1 MAKEI
6 SLQNQD
12 LNRFLSDER
21 GRVLSYLRKQ
31 FSVSDDDLDDIF
43 QESSMA
49 LFLNVRDGKLST
61 LTSSLGTYFMK
72 VCINQTLKFLGK
84 NSKTMPLFDDR
95 RITNPD
101 FVRDDKKR
109 NYYMITVKGEKRID
123 LKEFRKAHG
132 TRQLSFASADDMMS
146 IMKLQPGSVTPLGLL
161 NDEDRK
167 VKLYLDSS
175 LTDGLIGVHPN
186 DNTATVWMHAD
197 DLVRIIKEHGSEVE
211 IVDMG

>member
-84 NSKTMPLFDDR
+84 NSRTKPLFDDR
-95 RITNPD
+95 RITNSD
-101 FVRDDKKR
+101 FVRDDKIAELYGACIDAEEEEKKTR
-109 NYYMITVKGEKRID
+109 MELLVNNIIASMTETCKNILHGYYWDDFSTSTIADMFNFADANSVKAQKYKCVKKFRDKYNE
-123 LKEFRKAHG
+123 LKNKIYG
-132 TRQLSFASADDMMS
+132 
-146 IMKLQPGSVTPLGLL
+146 
-161 NDEDRK
+161 
-167 VKLYLDSS
+167 
-175 LTDGLIGVHPN
+175 
-186 DNTATVWMHAD
+186 
-197 DLVRIIKEHGSEVE
+197 
-211 IVDMG
+211 

>member
-61 LTSSLGTYFMK
+61 LTSSLGTYFIK

-84 NSKTMPLFDDR
+84 NSKTKPLFDDR
-95 RITNPD
+95 RITNSD
-101 FVRDDKKR
+101 FVRDDKIAELYGVCLDAEEEERKTR
-109 NYYMITVKGEKRID
+109 MELLVNNIIASMTDTCKNILHSYYWDDFSTSTIADMFNFSDANSVKAQKYKCVKKFRDKYNE
-123 LKEFRKAHG
+123 LKNKIYG
-132 TRQLSFASADDMMS
+132 
-146 IMKLQPGSVTPLGLL
+146 
-161 NDEDRK
+161 
-167 VKLYLDSS
+167 
-175 LTDGLIGVHPN
+175 
-186 DNTATVWMHAD
+186 
-197 DLVRIIKEHGSEVE
+197 
-211 IVDMG
+211 

>member
-6 SLQNQD
+6 PLQNQD

-72 VCINQTLKFLGK
+72 VCINQTQKFLGK

-95 RITNPD
+95 RITNSD
-101 FVRDDKKR
+101 FVRDDKIAELYGACIDAEEEEKKTR
-109 NYYMITVKGEKRID
+109 MELLVNNIIASMTETCKNILHGYYWDDFSTSTIADMFNFSDANSVKAQKYKCVKKFRDKYNE
-123 LKEFRKAHG
+123 LKNKIYG
-132 TRQLSFASADDMMS
+132 
-146 IMKLQPGSVTPLGLL
+146 
-161 NDEDRK
+161 
-167 VKLYLDSS
+167 
-175 LTDGLIGVHPN
+175 
-186 DNTATVWMHAD
+186 
-197 DLVRIIKEHGSEVE
+197 
-211 IVDMG
+211 

>member
-95 RITNPD
+95 RITNSE
-101 FVRDDKKR
+101 FVRDDKIAELYGACIDAEEEEKKTR
-109 NYYMITVKGEKRID
+109 MELLVNNIIASMTETCKNILHGYYWDDFSTSTIADMFNFSDANSVKAQKYKCVKKFRDKYNE
-123 LKEFRKAHG
+123 LKNKIYG
-132 TRQLSFASADDMMS
+132 
-146 IMKLQPGSVTPLGLL
+146 
-161 NDEDRK
+161 
-167 VKLYLDSS
+167 
-175 LTDGLIGVHPN
+175 
-186 DNTATVWMHAD
+186 
-197 DLVRIIKEHGSEVE
+197 
-211 IVDMG
+211 

>member
-95 RITNPD
+95 RITNSD
-101 FVRDDKKR
+101 FVRDDKIAELYGVCIDAEEEEKNTR
-109 NYYMITVKGEKRID
+109 MELLVNNIIASMTETCKNILHGYYWDDFSTSTIADMFNFSDANSVKAQKYKCVKKFRDKYNE
-123 LKEFRKAHG
+123 LKNKIYG
-132 TRQLSFASADDMMS
+132 
-146 IMKLQPGSVTPLGLL
+146 
-161 NDEDRK
+161 
-167 VKLYLDSS
+167 
-175 LTDGLIGVHPN
+175 
-186 DNTATVWMHAD
+186 
-197 DLVRIIKEHGSEVE
+197 
-211 IVDMG
+211 

>member
-31 FSVSDDDLDDIF
+31 FSVSDDDLNDIF

-72 VCINQTLKFLGK
+72 VCINQTLKFLAK

-95 RITNPD
+95 RITNSD
-101 FVRDDKKR
+101 FVRDDKIAELYGACIDAEEEEKKTR
-109 NYYMITVKGEKRID
+109 MELLVNNIIASMTETCKNILHGYYWDDFSTSTIADMFNFSDANSVKAQKYNCVKKFRDKYNE
-123 LKEFRKAHG
+123 LKNKIYG
-132 TRQLSFASADDMMS
+132 
-146 IMKLQPGSVTPLGLL
+146 
-161 NDEDRK
+161 
-167 VKLYLDSS
+167 
-175 LTDGLIGVHPN
+175 
-186 DNTATVWMHAD
+186 
-197 DLVRIIKEHGSEVE
+197 
-211 IVDMG
+211 